1 MSKRHPTSPPPATSA
16 GRERRHYPRLHGIG
30 LMANIAGQ
38 MVRVVEVS
46 ATGLTLER
54 RFPLSHAPMFLTLY
68 PSDGRHLDLN
78 GGMAAAGIVVHEE
91 DELVGLRFQPATL
104 ALVKFVASHMP

>member
-1 MSKRHPTSPPPATSA
+1 MSKRRPPPPTATSA
-16 GRERRHYPRLHGIG
+16 GRDRRHYPRLHGVG
-30 LMANIAGQ
+30 LVANIAGKL
-38 MVRVVEVS
+38 VKVVEVS

-54 RFPLSHAPMFLTLY
+54 RFPLSHAPITFTLY

-78 GGMAAAGIVVHEE
+78 SGMLAAGIVVHEE
-91 DELVGLRFQPATL
+91 DEQIGLRFQPASL